1 MFVDS
6 FLKASIGFGYTS
18 AIVTFNLDVEV
29 LLVRHRPNTSS
40 NGLSGLIMMNAV
52 IIGLET
58 DFPEK
63 FPWDIVENIFLVF
76 FTMELV
82 TWSRLRSQG
91 YMPPSLS
98 KTGS

>member
-1 MFVDS
+1 
-6 FLKASIGFGYTS
+6 
-18 AIVTFNLDVEV
+18 
-29 LLVRHRPNTSS
+29 
-40 NGLSGLIMMNAV
+40 MMNAV

-82 TWSRLRSQG
+82 TWSRFRSQV